1 MAVDVARFLRNREGA
16 RIREEQARYVRGR
29 ARRPGRA
36 PVAPPRGLAR
46 TPFVLRP
53 EQVRR
58 ERLLAD
64 QWAFHLAQVGAD
76 GEDTP
81 GRP

>member
-1 MAVDVARFLRNREGA
+1 MAVDIARFLRNREGA
-16 RIREEQARYVRGR
+16 RIREEQAQYARGR
-29 ARRPGRA
+29 ARRPVRA

-46 TPFVLRP
+46 TPFVVRP

-64 QWAFHLAQVGAD
+64 QRAFHLAQVGAD
-76 GEDTP
+76 GGDIP
-81 GRP
+81 HQP